1 MKKAGRKA
9 DSTAVMTEELQAASR
24 IFDARQLFM
33 SEVFGLSWRLA
44 FTVLIPL
51 IGGIQLDKRYDTEP
65 LFTLLG
71 LALAFVFGSA
81 AVWITVKK
89 VNELQSGSVNNMNEE
104 N

>member
-1 MKKAGRKA
+1 M
-9 DSTAVMTEELQAASR
+9 ASR
-24 IFDARQLFM
+24 MLDARQLFF
-33 SEVFGLSWRLA
+33 SEVIGLSWRLA
-44 FTVLIPL
+44 FTVLVPL

-89 VNELQSGSVNNMNEE
+89 VNKLQADRGNNDYKESN
-104 N
+104 

>member
-1 MKKAGRKA
+1 MKKAGSKA
-9 DSTAVMTEELQAASR
+9 DSATVVTEELQTASR
-24 IFDARQLFM
+24 MLDARQLFF
-33 SEVFGLSWRLA
+33 SEVIGLSWRLA
-44 FTVLIPL
+44 FTVLVPL

-89 VNELQSGSVNNMNEE
+89 VNKLQADNNDYKESN
-104 N
+104 